1 MDTQWITKIVIFGIL
16 HWMLALLLLQDLA
29 YRGRVLGGKKWPWAL
44 AILFIT
50 WLGSFVYL
58 LCHPQIFYENKGKYR
73 P

>member
-44 AILFIT
+44 PFVHNP
-50 WLGSFVYL
+50 LGSFLSTVPIL
-58 LCHPQIFYENKGKYR
+58 RK
-73 P
+73 